1 MPIKVTNATSIQ
13 CVELLEQ
20 RKVDLIA
27 TNFPNSHLNHSYRQK
42 TICNFSDVF
51 VANPNYF
58 KLRKQEIAFSELNK
72 YPIMMLDRNSTTS
85 EFLHNLF
92 LQHQLDLIPEIE
104 LSSNDLLIDL
114 AKIGLGI
121 AFVPDYCINHENKE
135 LFVLKTKEKMPPRQI
150 VVSVNTT
157 MPVSASTEE
166 FLNLLPE
173 VGN

>member
-1 MPIKVTNATSIQ
+1 
-13 CVELLEQ
+13 
-20 RKVDLIA
+20 
-27 TNFPNSHLNHSYRQK
+27 
-42 TICNFSDVF
+42 
-51 VANPNYF
+51 
-58 KLRKQEIAFSELNK
+58 
-72 YPIMMLDRNSTTS
+72 MLDRNSTTS

-166 FLNLLPE
+166 FFKSAPRSRQLVFRHLLYCMAFCHSTR
-173 VGN
+173 VDRANHILSARISHLIAK

>member
-1 MPIKVTNATSIQ
+1 MQEFTGGAVS
-13 CVELLEQ
+13 VEHHDRIFIELGKSYLLLA
-20 RKVDLIA
+20 K
-27 TNFPNSHLNHSYRQK
+27 
-42 TICNFSDVF
+42 
-51 VANPNYF
+51 
-58 KLRKQEIAFSELNK
+58 
-72 YPIMMLDRNSTTS
+72 
-85 EFLHNLF
+85 
-92 LQHQLDLIPEIE
+92 LDLIPEIE

-135 LFVLKTKEKMPPRQI
+135 LFVLKTKEKMPSRQI

>member
-1 MPIKVTNATSIQ
+1 MG
-13 CVELLEQ
+13 
-20 RKVDLIA
+20 
-27 TNFPNSHLNHSYRQK
+27 
-42 TICNFSDVF
+42 
-51 VANPNYF
+51 
-58 KLRKQEIAFSELNK
+58 SEMC
-72 YPIMMLDRNSTTS
+72 IRDR
-85 EFLHNLF
+85 
-92 LQHQLDLIPEIE
+92 
-104 LSSNDLLIDL
+104 